1 MHPHSVVPSDCP
13 AEALPPCQ
21 AVIFDFDGVI
31 VESEEIKT
39 RAFMVLY
46 REHGPEVVAAAVAH
60 HRANGGISRRKK
72 IRWCHRTHLGIELD
86 APELD
91 RLCERFSALVEDEV
105 VACDWVAG
113 AEQALRALHGRLP
126 LFVVSGTP
134 HDELCRIFA
143 RRQLSQWFVEVWGS
157 PRGKP
162 EIIEDILSRHPFER
176 DRVLFVGDSA
186 ADLRAASATGLRF
199 LGRCADGRPS
209 PFPDGTP
216 TIPDLTGLRNDLF

>member
-1 MHPHSVVPSDCP
+1 MTRCR
-13 AEALPPCQ
+13 

-39 RAFMVLY
+39 RAFAAMY
-46 REHGPEVVAAAVAH
+46 REHGPVVVEAIMAH

-86 APELD
+86 QAALD
-91 RLCERFSALVEDEV
+91 GLCRRFSAMVEDEV

-113 AEQALRALHGRLP
+113 AEQVLRALHGRLP

-134 HDELCRIFA
+134 HDELDRIFT
-143 RRQLSQWFVEVWGS
+143 RRDLHCWFVEVWGS

-162 EIIEDILSRHPFER
+162 EIIEDILVRHRLDPSA
-176 DRVLFVGDSA
+176 VVFVGDSA
-186 ADLRAASATGLRF
+186 ADLRAARATGLRF
-199 LGRCADGRPS
+199 LGRIADGRAS
-209 PFPDGTP
+209 PFPAGTP
-216 TIPDLTGLRNDLF
+216 AITDLTQLML